1 MGVTSTAHD
10 FSAPHEKTVVLL
22 VFDVLLA
29 DWSPEAWP
37 TGAGLELRIR
47 TEQVVAT
54 TDALID
60 SFLMVVPVLARERP
74 LGSFLSGDRELFG
87 R

>member
-1 MGVTSTAHD
+1 MSVTLTAHD
-10 FSAPHEKTVVLL
+10 LSAPHEKALVLL

-37 TGAGLELRIR
+37 PGAGLELRIR

-54 TDALID
+54 TNALID

-74 LGSFLSGDRELFG
+74 LGSFLSRNRELFG